1 MKLVKVKITDFQS
14 IQDSNEFDIGDVT
27 CLVGKNEAGKTALL
41 KALYRLNPVL
51 EEDGDFDVTDD
62 YPRQHVTEYEEAV
75 EHGKSHANV
84 VQATFALEDEDV
96 IPVEE
101 RFGPDCLVGNPPTAT
116 LTKGY
121 ANRRHINNLE
131 TDPEAALKHLIE
143 TADLPES
150 MNSSLLASTS
160 FEDALNRLGQID
172 DTGTHH
178 ELTTLLT
185 AVTDKGLSNYIW
197 NNILRNNLPKFLYF
211 DEYFQM
217 TGRENIDQLQW
228 RQDNN
233 QLEDSDHPLLGLID
247 LARINLTEMVNPQ
260 RTERVMAMLEAAS
273 NSLTQRVLPYW
284 SQNRHLRL
292 RFDVRPG
299 QPGDPEGMTSGTNI
313 WGRVEDTRH
322 FVSTSLGTR
331 SRGFI
336 WFFSFLAWYHRVR
349 QQNDNLILL
358 LDEPG
363 LFLHG
368 KAQGDLLRYIEKELK
383 PEHQVIY
390 TTHSPFMV
398 DSTRFDRVR
407 IVQDRSIEP
416 LGAGEILS
424 EDEQGTKVFEDV
436 LLAHQDSLFPL
447 QGALGY
453 EIHQTLFVGPNCLV
467 VEGVSDLLY
476 IQTIS
481 GLLQQRGKPG
491 LSPQWTIT
499 PVGGSDKVSTF
510 VALLGAQGNLNLAT
524 LIDFQKK
531 DQQNIE
537 NLYKSKLLSKA
548 NVLTFDQF
556 VMSSEA
562 DIEDMFDVDFYL
574 KILNAEFNTNIQEND
589 LVSQHPRVLV
599 RIENYIEG
607 NPLPNSAPLN
617 HYRPARYFAENI
629 GQLESDIHDSVL
641 GRFQKAFDA
650 LNALL

>member
-1 MKLVKVKITDFQS
+1 MKLIKVRITDFQS
-14 IQDSNEFDIGDVT
+14 IRDSNEFDIGNAT

-51 EEDGDFDVTDD
+51 VEDGDFDVTDD
-62 YPRQHVTEYEEAV
+62 YPRQHVTEYEAAV
-75 EHGKSHANV
+75 ERGQSRSIV
-84 VQATFALEDEDV
+84 VRGTFALEVDD
-96 IPVEE
+96 IDAVESI
-101 RFGPDCLVGNPPTAT
+101 FGKNCLIGDPPAVV

-121 ANRRHINNLE
+121 SNERRFIE
-131 TDPEAALKHLIE
+131 FDTDSESAIKHLIE

-150 MNSSLLASTS
+150 LNSELSEMAKVEEIVEKLEQSDSA
-160 FEDALNRLGQID
+160 DAK
-172 DTGTHH
+172 H
-178 ELTTLLT
+178 ELIALLRT
-185 AVTDKGLSNYIW
+185 ISQNGLAHYVYNQ
-197 NNILRNNLPKFLYF
+197 ILRPKLPNFLYF

-217 TGRENIDQLQW
+217 TGRENIDQLQS
-228 RQDNN
+228 RMANN

-247 LARINLTEMVNPQ
+247 LARIDLAEMVNPQ
-260 RTERVMAMLEAAS
+260 RTERVMARLEAAG

-284 SQNRHLRL
+284 SQNQHLRMK
-292 RFDVRPG
+292 FDVRPA
-299 QPGDPEGMTSGTNI
+299 QPGDPTGMTTGTNI

-349 QQNDNLILL
+349 QQHDNLILL

-368 KAQGDLLRYIEKELK
+368 KAQGDLLRYIETELE
-383 PEHQVIY
+383 PEHQIIY
-390 TTHSPFMV
+390 STHSPFMV
-398 DSTRFDRVR
+398 DPSRFDRVR

-416 LGAGEILS
+416 LPDGGKLP
-424 EDEQGTKVFEDV
+424 DEQQGTKVFKDV
-436 LLAHQDSLFPL
+436 LEAHQDSLFPL

-453 EIHQTLFVGPNCLV
+453 EIHQTLFVGPNCLI
-467 VEGVSDLLY
+467 VEGVSDLLF

-481 GLLQQRGKPG
+481 GLLQRRGKTG
-491 LSPQWTIT
+491 LSPQWTLT
-499 PVGGSDKVSTF
+499 PVGGADKVPTF
-510 VALLGAQGNLNLAT
+510 VALLGAQSDLNLAT

-531 DQQNIE
+531 DQQTIE
-537 NLYKSKLLSKA
+537 NLYKSKLLAKA

-556 VMSSEA
+556 VSGDEA

-574 KILNAEFNTNIQEND
+574 NIINVEFGANIQEND
-589 LVSQHPRVLV
+589 LASQHPRVLV
-599 RIENYIEG
+599 RIEDHIKT
-607 NPLPNSAPLN
+607 NPLPNGASFN

-629 GQLESDIHDSVL
+629 GDIESDIVDSVL
-641 GRFQKAFDA
+641 ERFQKAFNT

>member
-1 MKLVKVKITDFQS
+1 MKLIKVQITDFQS
-14 IQDSNEFDIGDVT
+14 VRNSNEFKIGDVT

-41 KALYRLNPVL
+41 KALSRLNPVL
-51 EEDGDFDVTDD
+51 GEEGDFDVTDD
-62 YPRQHVTEYEEAV
+62 YPRQHMTEYEAAV
-75 EHGKSHANV
+75 ERGEPTATV
-84 VQATFALEDEDV
+84 VRATFALEVDDIAEVED
-96 IPVEE
+96 I
-101 RFGPDCLVGNPPTAT
+101 FGKDCLIADPPIVVVI
-116 LTKGY
+116 KGY
-121 ANRRHINNLE
+121 SNENHFRIFE
-131 TDPEAALKHLIE
+131 TDTESAIKHLIE

-150 MNSSLLASTS
+150 LNTELLEMRNIDEIVETLEQSESA
-160 FEDALNRLGQID
+160 DAK
-172 DTGTHH
+172 H
-178 ELTTLLT
+178 ELITLLHT
-185 AVTDKGLSNYIW
+185 ISENGLPHYIY
-197 NNILRNNLPKFLYF
+197 NRILRLNLPNFLYF

-217 TGRENIDQLQW
+217 TGRENIDQLQE
-228 RQDNN
+228 RQANN
-233 QLEDSDHPLLGLID
+233 QLNDSDHPLLGLID
-247 LARINLTEMVNPQ
+247 FAGINLNEMVNPQ
-260 RTERVMAMLEAAS
+260 RPERVMARLEAAG

-284 SQNRHLRL
+284 SQNQHLRM
-292 RFDVRPG
+292 RFDIRSA
-299 QPGDPEGMTSGTNI
+299 QPGDPPGMTAGTNI

-349 QQNDNLILL
+349 QQHDNLILL

-368 KAQGDLLRYIEKELK
+368 KAQGDLLRYIETELE
-383 PEHQVIY
+383 PEHQIIY

-398 DSTRFDRVR
+398 DPTRFDRVR

-416 LGAGEILS
+416 LGEGEVLP

-453 EIHQTLFVGPNCLV
+453 EIHQTLFVGPNCLI

-476 IQTIS
+476 IQTMS
-481 GLLQQRGKPG
+481 PLLQQRGKPG
-491 LSPQWTIT
+491 LSSQWTIT
-499 PVGGSDKVSTF
+499 PVGGSDKVPTF
-510 VALLGAQGNLNLAT
+510 AALLGAQSNLKLAT

-537 NLYKSKLLSKA
+537 NLYKSKLLAKA

-556 VMSSEA
+556 VTGSEA

-574 KILNAEFNTNIQEND
+574 ELLNAEFGTNIQENH
-589 LVSQHPRVLV
+589 LTSQYPRVLV
-599 RIENYIEG
+599 RIEDFIKA
-607 NPLPNSAPLN
+607 NPLPGSAPFN

-629 GQLESDIHDSVL
+629 GDLESDIVDSVL
-641 GRFQKAFDA
+641 ERFQKAFDK